1 MLNRE
6 AKDSHECTAK
16 LTGWAGALLCLAF
29 GVTLAISATTDAGAI
44 LRISELA
51 ILALIGA
58 GVTYAATWSIRIDDG
73 SVSSGSVFHRTDT
86 FDLTRIS
93 EASAERPQDISGAP
107 LLVLRDSLGNRWVLK
122 FFGLRRSGARCLRNV
137 IVGYLQRGGVR
148 VSDEV
153 AAILSAHPVPPGH
166 SGLN

>member
-6 AKDSHECTAK
+6 AKHSYQCTAK
-16 LTGWAGALLCLAF
+16 LTGWASALLCLAF

-58 GVTYAATWSIRIDDG
+58 GVAYAATWSIKIDDG
-73 SVSSGSVFHRTDT
+73 SVSSGSVFHRTDAL
-86 FDLTRIS
+86 DLPRVS
-93 EASAERPQDISGAP
+93 EASTERPRDISAVP
-107 LLVLRDSLGNRWVLK
+107 LLVLMDSLGNRWVLK
-122 FFGLRRSGARCLRNV
+122 FFGLRGSGARCLRRV
-137 IVGYLQRGGVR
+137 IVGYMQRGGVR

-153 AAILSAHPVPPGH
+153 AALLSADPVPPG
-166 SGLN
+166 